1 MFEVILLPG
10 RKQKTCL
17 PALMLALLMQIP
29 PTEWLVYCLVN
40 ILRHL
45 CAAAE
50 VFALRD
56 CSCVNTHEIPDRLES
71 DGVKEC
77 RGWRRRRSQP
87 CGGGGGG
94 GASERARAST
104 HRWLNLKCSLCSS
117 LLPIWEPEG
126 RFSPVPPCL
135 KLVSGPAETKS
146 LLLADFLVM

>member
-1 MFEVILLPG
+1 MFEVILLAG

-71 DGVKEC
+71 DGVKER
-77 RGWRRRRSQP
+77 RGWRMAD
-87 CGGGGGG
+87 GGG
-94 GASERARAST
+94 GASHVAAAAAGASARFDT
-104 HRWLNLKCSLCSS
+104 SL
-117 LLPIWEPEG
+117 
-126 RFSPVPPCL
+126 
-135 KLVSGPAETKS
+135 A
-146 LLLADFLVM
+146 